1 MAEPARILRPAEAES
16 WLEIVEADSPLLLIA
31 PHGGHAE
38 SRTRAIL
45 HPKVND
51 LHTADITRA
60 LARRSGAAALINH
73 GIDRNR
79 LDCNRIAQIAESAP
93 WLLDLIAQRLAQIVA
108 RHGRATVLLIHG
120 WNIIEPR
127 VDFGLGLRNLG
138 GELRPTGAA
147 RVSASDQ
154 FIHGP
159 LAHFESELTAGGI
172 KPSFGMRYPAGG
184 AQNLLQA
191 FTPRYMQSDIAAL
204 RSIATIAEA
213 GNVDAIQLEF
223 SVACRMPGPPRER
236 CLDAMESAFAPQS
249 HARPSRETTPRTI
262 TRVAR
267 PRTAVSGRA
276 VAAPMPTRVGI
287 ELYDAASQIGAMAS
301 FDLGPGGLGGRI
313 MMLLGARSVALFTG
327 EGRVERTPHGIA
339 LGPLRLE
346 QHGDE
351 LDLTFD
357 GPAVIVPDSTEYLS
371 IERALA
377 SGRLDPAMRITT
389 TLRGAGEPF
398 DLADVLASA
407 KDPARTSSAAALA
420 SFGKIRGAITVEGTH
435 HEVAGFARAGAS
447 FTGLGPTRF
456 SARRMLWAC
465 FETGAAPLAMEM
477 RLVSGDDGEEH
488 RSARLAIDG
497 AWRDLDLHAL
507 HVEAATVEDAPHRV
521 EAEIAER
528 RGDPMRIS
536 GQPRSFIPLSRPGLD
551 GARIYTALGF
561 ARFDMEGLEGA
572 GMFEYSRRSTEV
584 MTAIENESDDSE

>member
-1 MAEPARILRPAEAES
+1 MPEAQRNLPDGAES

-31 PHGGHAE
+31 PHGGRAE
-38 SRTRAIL
+38 PRTRAIL

-51 LHTADITRA
+51 LHTADITRE
-60 LARRSGAAALINH
+60 LARRSGAAALINR

-93 WLLDLIAQRLAQIVA
+93 WLLDLIAERLARIVD
-108 RHGRATVLLIHG
+108 RHGHATVLLIHG
-120 WNIIEPR
+120 WNLIEPR
-127 VDFGLGLRNLG
+127 VDLGLGLKLLG

-147 RVSASDQ
+147 RVAASDD
-154 FIHGP
+154 FIRGP
-159 LAHFESELTAGGI
+159 LSYFQSQLSAGGI

-191 FTPRYMQSDIAAL
+191 FTPRYLQSEVPALQSIAA
-204 RSIATIAEA
+204 IAEA
-213 GNVDAIQLEF
+213 GQVDAVQLEF
-223 SVACRMPGPPRER
+223 SVGCRMPGPPRER
-236 CLDAMESAFAPQS
+236 CIEAMESAFTPALRAPS
-249 HARPSRETTPRTI
+249 SIENATMPIS
-262 TRVAR
+262 RVAR
-267 PRTAVSGRA
+267 PRGVSAGRA
-276 VAAPMPTRVGI
+276 APAPMPTRVGV
-287 ELYDAASQIGAMAS
+287 ELYDAVSQVGAMAS
-301 FDLGPGGLGGRI
+301 FDLGPGGFGGRI

-327 EGRVERTPHGIA
+327 EGRVERTSHGVA

-377 SGRLDPAMRITT
+377 SGRLDPALQITA
-389 TLRGAGEPF
+389 TLRTPGEPL
-398 DLADVLASA
+398 DLAEVLASA
-407 KDPARTSSAAALA
+407 RDPGRAAGAALA
-420 SFGKIRGAITVEGTH
+420 SFGKISGAITIEGKRR
-435 HEVAGFARAGAS
+435 ELNGFARAGAS

-456 SARRMLWAC
+456 TARRMLWSC
-465 FETGAAPLAMEM
+465 FETGEAPLAVEM

-488 RSARLAIDG
+488 RSARIAIEG

-507 HVEAATVEDAPHRV
+507 HLDSDSVEAAPHRV

-528 RGDPMRIS
+528 RGDRMRIK
-536 GQPRSFIPLSRPGLD
+536 GRPQSFIPLSRPGLD

-561 ARFDMEGLEGA
+561 ASFDMDGLEGA

-584 MTAIENESDDSE
+584 MTAIEDESDDSE

>member
-1 MAEPARILRPAEAES
+1 MAEPARILRHAEAES
-16 WLEIVEADSPLLLIA
+16 WLEIVAADSPLFLIA

-38 SRTRAIL
+38 PRTRAIL

-60 LARRSGAAALINH
+60 LARRTGAAALINH

-79 LDCNRIAQIAESAP
+79 LDCNRIVQIAESAP
-93 WLLDLIAQRLAQIVA
+93 WLLDVIAERLAQIVA

-147 RVSASDQ
+147 RVSASDE
-154 FIHGP
+154 FIGGP
-159 LAHFESELTAGGI
+159 LAHFESELVAGGI

-191 FTPRYMQSDIAAL
+191 FTPRYSESDLAPL
-204 RSIATIAEA
+204 RSIAAIAEA

-236 CLDAMESAFAPQS
+236 CLDAMESAFAPAR
-249 HARPSRETTPRTI
+249 HAYPSRETTPRTI

-267 PRTAVSGRA
+267 PRASAAARSA
-276 VAAPMPTRVGI
+276 PAPMPTRVGV

-301 FDLGPGGLGGRI
+301 FDLGPGGFGGRI
-313 MMLLGARSVALFTG
+313 MMLLGARRVALFTG
-327 EGRVERTPHGIA
+327 EGRVERTSRGIA

-377 SGRLDPAMRITT
+377 SGRLDPALQIAM
-389 TLRGAGEPF
+389 TLRTAGEPL

-407 KDPARTSSAAALA
+407 KDPGRSSSAALA
-420 SFGKIRGAITVEGTH
+420 SFGKITGAITVEGKR
-435 HEVAGFARAGAS
+435 HELAGFARAGAS

-456 SARRMLWAC
+456 STRRMLWSC
-465 FETGAAPLAMEM
+465 FETGEAPLAMEM

-488 RSARLAIDG
+488 RSARIAIDG
-497 AWRDLDLHAL
+497 EWRDADLHAL
-507 HVEAATVEDAPHRV
+507 KVEAASVEDAPHRV

-528 RGDPMRIS
+528 QGDRMRIT
-536 GQPRSFIPLSRPGLD
+536 GRPQSFIPLSRPGLD

-561 ARFDMEGLEGA
+561 ASFDLDGLEGA
-572 GMFEYSRRSTEV
+572 GMFEYSRRATEV
-584 MTAIENESDDSE
+584 MTATEDDSDDSE